1 MPNVMSIAKKIAAD
15 GIAAAIVTNAGMI
28 HLPGSIP
35 FSTDLSSGIEMTAAI
50 DLSRYAMGEPVEFSL
65 TSLADDILYNTLASY
80 VSSYVM
86 PDVRGM
92 LGEYGIPDEAA
103 KILGM
108 GNALR
113 RSGRSRSHGNIK
125 FKLSS
130 HGRTSSPST
139 HELLLALPLA
149 LPYY

>member
-108 GNALR
+108 GSMLFVVQE
-113 RSGRSRSHGNIK
+113 GRDLMEI
-125 FKLSS
+125 SS
-130 HGRTSSPST
+130 SS
-139 HELLLALPLA
+139 
-149 LPYY
+149 